1 MNKTEI
7 LFQNDFICICPRGYF
22 GRYCQDTQFCELT
35 TCPGQGVCQN
45 LEFGF
50 ECITNVTFQG
60 EDVKP
65 LAFTFN
71 QRDEMSTK
79 PMSGTIEISFRTKTG
94 GTLLYVQNQR
104 KYFQIA
110 VFKNQV
116 TLSWNLTSDLPEIRR
131 FAQENL
137 SYDWQTLIIN
147 VQDNLLKANF
157 KGYEEAYDTGVQQ
170 SATAEINQQEFIN
183 LFSGVYSYYLILIFQ
198 KNSHL
203 SI

>member
-1 MNKTEI
+1 MK
-7 LFQNDFICICPRGYF
+7 G
-22 GRYCQDTQFCELT
+22 
-35 TCPGQGVCQN
+35 
-45 LEFGF
+45 
-50 ECITNVTFQG
+50 
-60 EDVKP
+60 
-65 LAFTFN
+65 
-71 QRDEMSTK
+71 S
-79 PMSGTIEISFRTKTG
+79 IEISFRTKTG

-116 TLSWNLTSDLPEIRR
+116 TLSWNLTSDLPEIKR

-170 SATAEINQQEFIN
+170 IATAEINQQEFIN
-183 LFSGVYSYYLILIFQ
+183 LFSGIYSYYLVLILENIFIPLNITNTITCS
-198 KNSHL
+198 KSSFRGKFYL
-203 SI
+203 SRWTGASNCRFQIDW

>member
-1 MNKTEI
+1 MK
-7 LFQNDFICICPRGYF
+7 G
-22 GRYCQDTQFCELT
+22 
-35 TCPGQGVCQN
+35 
-45 LEFGF
+45 
-50 ECITNVTFQG
+50 
-60 EDVKP
+60 
-65 LAFTFN
+65 
-71 QRDEMSTK
+71 S
-79 PMSGTIEISFRTKTG
+79 IEISFRTKTG

-170 SATAEINQQEFIN
+170 SATAEINQQEFLN
-183 LFSGVYSYYLILIFQ
+183 LFSGVFSFYLILIFQ
-198 KNSHL
+198 NILTFQS
-203 SI
+203 SQYNNIV